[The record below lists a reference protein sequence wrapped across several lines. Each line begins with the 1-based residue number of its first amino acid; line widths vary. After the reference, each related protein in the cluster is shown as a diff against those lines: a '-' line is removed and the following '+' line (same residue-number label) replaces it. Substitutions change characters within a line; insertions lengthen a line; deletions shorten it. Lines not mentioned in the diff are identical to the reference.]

1 MKRYVIILLTLSL
14 LFVSCDTNKIEGNK
28 LIEKKELKIGV
39 FLYRNDDF
47 FIQSLKE
54 SVEEIISEKNSEW
67 SDVNFTF
74 FDGKNQNEIQVKQIK
89 DAIEAKYDV
98 LVINIVE
105 RSSAT
110 KIIDMAKKA
119 DIPILFFNR
128 QPLDVDMARWDKLY
142 YVGLDGTQ
150 SGEMQGEIV
159 SEYWKAHPEMDKNSD
174 GILQYVM
181 FQGQY
186 NHQDTIL
193 RSKYS
198 VEAIEAAGIETQELY
213 KETANW
219 QRTEADNIMVDLL
232 NIYGDRIELI
242 IANNDMMALGA
253 VDAIKRKKIDNI
265 AVVGVDGAK
274 PALEALK
281 NKEIIGTVLN
291 DNRKQGRAIAKIA
304 VELARD
310 EDVVKRFPEME
321 SGTYY
326 WIEYQKI
333 TN

>member
-1 MKRYVIILLTLSL
+1 MKKYLSIFLIISL
-14 LFVSCDTNKIEGNK
+14 LFVSCDSNKIEGNNFTE
-28 LIEKKELKIGV
+28 EKKLKVGV

-47 FIQSLKE
+47 FIQSLKD
-54 SVEEIISEKNSEW
+54 SIEEIVSEKYADW
-67 SDVNFTF
+67 DDVSFNF
-74 FDGKNQNEIQVKQIK
+74 FDGKNQNEIQIKQIRE
-89 DAIEAKYDV
+89 AIESKYDV

-142 YVGLDGTQ
+142 YVGLNGSE
-150 SGEMQGEIV
+150 SGKMQGEIV
-159 SEYWKAHPEMDKNSD
+159 SEYWKSHPEMDKNGD

-181 FQGQY
+181 LQGQY

-198 VEAIEAAGIETQELY
+198 IEAIKEAGIYTEELY

-219 QRTEADNIMVDLL
+219 QRTEADNIMAESL
-232 NIYGDRIELI
+232 NVFGDRIELV

-253 VDAIKRKKIDNI
+253 LDAIKRKKMNNI
-265 AVVGVDGAK
+265 AIVGVDGAQ
-274 PALEALK
+274 PAVEAL
-281 NKEIIGTVLN
+281 NNNEIIGTVLN
-291 DNRKQGRAIAKIA
+291 DNKKQGRIITKIA
-304 VELARD
+304 VTLARD
-310 EDVVKRFPEME
+310 EDVVKKFPEME
-321 SGTYY
+321 SATYY

-333 TN
+333 SN